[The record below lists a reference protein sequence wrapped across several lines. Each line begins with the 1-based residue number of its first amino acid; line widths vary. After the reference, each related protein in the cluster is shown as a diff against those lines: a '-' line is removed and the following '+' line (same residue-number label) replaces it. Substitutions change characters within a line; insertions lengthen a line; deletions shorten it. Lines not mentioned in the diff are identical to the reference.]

1 VGSALVNREGEI
13 LRERRLEL
21 GMSQQ
26 EVAVE
31 VGLHIRQ
38 YQRFEYG
45 ERQLSNCSLKM
56 GLKICAVLE
65 LDPYELLLTDD
76 R

>member
-1 VGSALVNREGEI
+1 MVNREGEI

-45 ERQLSNCSLKM
+45 ERRLSNCSLKM